1 VGLSLWV
8 VMFLSATV
16 QAAVVISEFMAKNDT
31 VLLDVDGDASDW
43 IELHNPTTAAI
54 NLAGWALT
62 DDDSDL
68 DKWEFPSVSVLAGG
82 YLVVF
87 ASSKDRTSGQ
97 LHTNFSLSGDGE
109 FLAWVRNDLA
119 VQDVFTPAFPQTGRA
134 PVRTT
139 DNASGK

>member
-1 VGLSLWV
+1 MGLSLWV

-68 DKWEFPSVSVLAGG
+68 DKWEFPSVSVPAGG
-82 YLVVF
+82 
-87 ASSKDRTSGQ
+87 
-97 LHTNFSLSGDGE
+97 
-109 FLAWVRNDLA
+109 
-119 VQDVFTPAFPQTGRA
+119 
-134 PVRTT
+134 
-139 DNASGK
+139 